1 MLKPALKSY
10 IFKFFK
16 QRHIFLLGSITV
28 TPLKNLCFL
37 FHVNFYL
44 KSFDLDMFY
53 SECFNTHGFV
63 TEVFIIYTFIMI
75 LHIVLTVLDTKSNL
89 KFTLEQ
95 FLVVLIDISS
105 AVELNCIV

>member
-1 MLKPALKSY
+1 M
-10 IFKFFK
+10 
-16 QRHIFLLGSITV
+16 
-28 TPLKNLCFL
+28 
-37 FHVNFYL
+37 NFYL

-75 LHIVLTVLDTKSNL
+75 LHIVLTVLDKKSNL

-105 AVELNCIV
+105 AIELNCIV